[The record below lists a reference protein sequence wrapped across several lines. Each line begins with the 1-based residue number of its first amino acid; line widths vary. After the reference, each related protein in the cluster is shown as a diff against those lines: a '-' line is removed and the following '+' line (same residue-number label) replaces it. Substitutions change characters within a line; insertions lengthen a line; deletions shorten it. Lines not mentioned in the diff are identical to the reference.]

1 VTISPNQLPDDLD
14 GLKRIIA
21 ALVQDAVATQAEIA
35 KLRFQLAR
43 YRRAEFGRSS
53 EKLARDAEQLEL
65 AIETL
70 EADQA
75 ARLAAASPVVAA
87 AIEAITEAQ
96 KPARRRLPER
106 GSVNTAAARSS
117 PIRIWYAPS
126 SIALPHRIRCRPS
139 CQRSPGRH
147 IAGPGAGCGA

>member
-1 VTISPNQLPDDLD
+1 MRSPPRRRSPNCASSWRDTEGPS
-14 GLKRIIA
+14 
-21 ALVQDAVATQAEIA
+21 V
-35 KLRFQLAR
+35 
-43 YRRAEFGRSS
+43 GRSS

-126 SIALPHRIRCRPS
+126 SIALPHRIRC
-139 CQRSPGRH
+139 
-147 IAGPGAGCGA
+147 